1 MLTTTVDGVWAL
13 QVFTGIETLCPQM
26 KLRPHFP
33 EADTEKP
40 AVAMRHP
47 VFAEL
52 QAEGAVIVGDD
63 GTPKVDDYVH
73 QWLKVISRRDM
84 GLVVLITEPES
95 ESKSKELP
103 ERVMFSRFRQWWVSM
118 AIYDNGAVSIKPMG
132 TATSQEQAASLVA
145 REIMMIAQ
153 TGDPATFFE
162 PLTVPT
168 DELRALKSNPGGMER
183 FLVGQGATTEQLRA
197 GLLLANAR
205 KSAQCS
211 IVALQS
217 RENAPAITD
226 AVVTIGDTPEGRMM
240 VKIVTRLRRQ
250 WSVLSPGTEP
260 LITNAIVELLKSLPS
275 GDDWF
280 SVRNMFG

>member
-1 MLTTTVDGVWAL
+1 MLTTSVDGVWAL

-33 EADTEKP
+33 QADTEKP

-47 VFAEL
+47 VFEEL
-52 QAEGAVIVGDD
+52 QAQGAVIIDDD

-73 QWLKVISRRDM
+73 QWLNVISRRDM
-84 GLVVLITEPES
+84 GLVILITQPEGG
-95 ESKSKELP
+95 ELP

-132 TATSQEQAASLVA
+132 TAMSQESAAALVTRELLMIVQA
-145 REIMMIAQ
+145 
-153 TGDPATFFE
+153 GDPATSFE

-168 DELRALKSNPGGMER
+168 DSLRALKENPGGMER
-183 FLVGQGATTEQLRA
+183 LLIDQGATVEQLRA
-197 GLLLANAR
+197 GLILADAR

-217 RENAPAITD
+217 GQSAPAITD
-226 AVVTIGDTPEGRMM
+226 SVVTIGDTPEGRMM
-240 VKIVTRLRRQ
+240 VKIVTRNHRR
-250 WSVLSPGTEP
+250 WSVLSPATES
-260 LITNAIVELLKSLPS
+260 LITAAIVEVLNSLPS
-275 GDDWF
+275 GEDWF